1 MRARKVFFLNSKLI
15 QIFNLRTEL
24 KLFYLSNPHYA
35 STAKRKAGIPSSR
48 HEKANDFFHELTK
61 LS

>member
-1 MRARKVFFLNSKLI
+1 MRARKVFFLNLKLI
-15 QIFNLRTEL
+15 QIFNLRTKL

-48 HEKANDFFHELTK
+48 HEKANDFFTN
-61 LS
+61 

>member
-15 QIFNLRTEL
+15 QIFNLRTKL

-35 STAKRKAGIPSSR
+35 STAKRKADIPSSR
-48 HEKANDFFHELTK
+48 HEKANDFFTNLRN
-61 LS
+61 